1 MIRKIPIRYYETSS
15 LLIRLNP
22 VVKLVWLILLSAQ
35 ILMFRNVQVEIALF
49 MLILLLFRISKINL
63 LTLQGSKFVII
74 TAALIGLIQLLF
86 NHEGIP
92 LVTIFGINIT
102 KVGLTKAVFIS
113 TRFLSFILLGY
124 LFVITTEPNTFVYSL
139 MRIGLPYRIGFS
151 LITALRLIPIF
162 SNEAH
167 NIFYAQVTRGVN
179 YRIFPLGKFIQ
190 NVSQF
195 LKVLLIS
202 MLKKVDALVLSMEGR
217 SFGIQSKRSFI
228 RTADYTLIDKSLL
241 LLACLMIL
249 FLILWGRE
257 VIQ

>member
-35 ILMFRNVQVEIALF
+35 ILLFNNIHLEILLF
-49 MLILLLFRISKINL
+49 LLVLLLFRISKINL
-63 LTLQGSKFVII
+63 LTLQGSKFAII
-74 TAALIGLIQLLF
+74 TAGLIGLIQVIF
-86 NHEGIP
+86 NREGIP
-92 LVTIFGINIT
+92 LFSIFGLNIT
-102 KVGLTKAVFIS
+102 RIGMIKAVFIS

-124 LFVITTEPNTFVYSL
+124 LFVITTEPNAFVYSL

-151 LITALRLIPIF
+151 LITALRLIPVF

-179 YRIFPLGKFIQ
+179 YRLFPIGRFMG

-217 SFGIQSKRSFI
+217 SFGIQSRRSFT
-228 RTADYTLIDKSLL
+228 RKAEFSLVDKSLL
-241 LLACLMIL
+241 LLACLMSL
-249 FLILWGRE
+249 FLIFWGRE
-257 VIQ
+257 VIL

>member
-35 ILMFRNVQVEIALF
+35 ILIINNIQLEIALF
-49 MLILLLFRISKINL
+49 ILILLLFRISRINL
-63 LTLQGSKFVII
+63 LTLQGSKFAII
-74 TAALIGLIQLLF
+74 TAALIGLIQLFF

-92 LVTIFGINIT
+92 LVTILGVNIT
-102 KVGLTKAVFIS
+102 KTGLIKAVFIS
-113 TRFLSFILLGY
+113 TRFISFILLGY
-124 LFVITTEPNTFVYSL
+124 LFVITTEPNAFVYSL

-151 LITALRLIPIF
+151 LITALRLLPIF

-179 YRIFPLGKFIQ
+179 YRIFPLGAFI
-190 NVSQF
+190 NNITQF
-195 LKVLLIS
+195 VKVLLIS

-217 SFGIQSKRSFI
+217 SFGIQSKRSFT
-228 RTADYTLIDKSLL
+228 RTADYSLIDKTLL
-241 LLACLMIL
+241 LLACLMVL

-257 VIQ
+257 IIQ